1 MKNLFNMKPIVQDN
15 FLPQAEYDHIK
26 KEIFGEFFPWYFH
39 NTVATKMDKNVS
51 HFFWTH
57 MFFNGYE
64 NKGITSS
71 FYHLLNPIIK
81 KLKVK
86 ALIRAKANLY
96 SNQSKIIEHDIHT
109 DYPFKHKGILFSL
122 NTCNGFTEFEDKTK
136 IQSVENRV
144 IFFDPS
150 LPHHSSTCTDAPTR
164 VNLNFNYF

>member
-1 MKNLFNMKPIVQDN
+1 MKNLFNMKPIVTDN
-15 FLPQAEYDHIK
+15 FLPQADYDRIK

-39 NTVATKMDKNVS
+39 NTVATKMDKN
-51 HFFWTH
+51 
-57 MFFNGYE
+57 
-64 NKGITSS
+64 
-71 FYHLLNPIIK
+71 
-81 KLKVK
+81 VK

-109 DYPFKHKGILFSL
+109 DYPFKHKGVLFSL

-136 IQSVENRV
+136 IQSVENRA

-164 VNLNFNYF
+164 VNINFNYF